1 MIHYRTTLM
10 CSFRVSFPWVSPHI
24 LSEDPYTR
32 PIVVGLS
39 PEVAKRITFE
49 E

>member
-1 MIHYRTTLM
+1 M
-10 CSFRVSFPWVSPHI
+10 SFPWVSPHI
-24 LSEDPYTR
+24 LSEDPYIR
-32 PIVVGLS
+32 PFVVELR